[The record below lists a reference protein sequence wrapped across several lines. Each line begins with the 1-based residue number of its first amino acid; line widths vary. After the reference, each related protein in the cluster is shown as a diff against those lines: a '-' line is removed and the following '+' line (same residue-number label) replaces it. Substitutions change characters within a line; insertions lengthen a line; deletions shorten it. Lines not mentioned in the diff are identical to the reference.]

1 MSRPED
7 IAVAEIRRALGE
19 SARHARLFRNARGTY
34 WAGKV
39 LHRDATTVTLIH
51 AHQIEAGLVDGASDM
66 IGWTSQVI
74 TPAMVGLTI
83 AQFTAGEAKAPKG
96 RASGEQ
102 INFIAQVIEAGGR
115 GAVIRSPADALDLV
129 RVRA

>member
-51 AHQIEAGLVDGASDM
+51 AHQVEAGLVDGASDM
-66 IGWTSQVI
+66 IGWTSLII
-74 TPAMVGLTI
+74 TPAMVGLPI
-83 AQFTAGEAKAPKG
+83 AQFTAAEAKAKG
-96 RASGEQ
+96 RPTAGQ

-115 GAVIRSPADALDLV
+115 GAVIRSPADALELV
-129 RVRA
+129 KVPA